1 MGPATPL
8 EHRTFAEFVKA
19 IVANLNRSRI
29 TYAVTGALAA
39 SYYGVP
45 RTTVDADF
53 KVKISAQ
60 KLPEL
65 WKTLEQSGL
74 EVDRNRASRR
84 LRSGYNIV
92 SFEDS
97 LSGHTADFIIETR
110 KKIERRK
117 GTLLGLQAFYDSPES
132 LIVAKLRMIKA
143 TIPKER
149 AEKDRED
156 VRAIMAQTRV
166 SMHKIIARSE
176 RQDTDEIFQELFGK
190 RKFRNLQR
198 VKNDLRESWG

>member
-1 MGPATPL
+1 MGPAGPL
-8 EHRTFAEFVKA
+8 VHRSFAEFVKA

-53 KVKISAQ
+53 KVKIAAQ

-156 VRAIMAQTRV
+156 VRAIMGQTRV
-166 SMHKIIARSE
+166 SMRKIIARSK